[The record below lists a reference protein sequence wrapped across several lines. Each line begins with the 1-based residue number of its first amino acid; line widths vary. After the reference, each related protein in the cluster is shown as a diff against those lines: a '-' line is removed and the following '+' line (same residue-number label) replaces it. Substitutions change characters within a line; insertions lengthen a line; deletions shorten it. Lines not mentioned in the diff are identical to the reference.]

1 MFIAR
6 GMHQKHQSPGGA
18 TCPICLNHGFKAD
31 SAEDTD
37 KQTEAVITRWGRI
50 ALAPE
55 GRHVY
60 STRHAPNTLKPQ
72 RGDMSHLSESR
83 IKSGFKAKQG
93 RARSRI

>member
-37 KQTEAVITRWGRI
+37 KQTEQ
-50 ALAPE
+50 
-55 GRHVY
+55 
-60 STRHAPNTLKPQ
+60 S
-72 RGDMSHLSESR
+72 SHGGGGSL
-83 IKSGFKAKQG
+83 
-93 RARSRI
+93 